1 MKKFYA
7 FILTI
12 LCVGITL
19 AQTATGKV
27 VDENNEP
34 MFGVNVIEKGTT
46 NGVTTDFDG
55 KYSLNLTKENPVII
69 FRFVGYRDKEVPYN
83 GTSISPKME
92 VDEIGLDAVVISAS
106 KRKERVLD
114 APASVSLINA
124 EKIENTA
131 AVSATDNL
139 KNIPGV
145 DVMPT
150 GLVSQNVAV
159 RGFNNIFS
167 GGMLT
172 LVDNRI
178 GSVPSL
184 KVNAFQLLPS
194 SNEDIEKIEI
204 VRGPGSALYGPN
216 ASDGV
221 MHIITKSP
229 LAMSA
234 DHNAETTISFTG
246 GSRSVWAPSVRHAQK
261 ISDKVGFKISGGYMQ
276 GHDFEYSDPGEPD
289 WGSEYYLIRTVG
301 GNTEDTISTGNSFY
315 RQFFIRKYNTDARI
329 DVAINKDIDFTF
341 SGGYTNTTNLELTGL
356 GAAQGVNWGYAY
368 GQARF
373 RWKQLF
379 FNYFINASNSGDTYM
394 IARAEEGEEGPF
406 KFISLLD
413 KSKMHGIQ
421 LQHNSQI
428 KDKWRFTYGFDALL
442 TRPDSE
448 GTIYGVYEDESK
460 INQIGLYVQGEYDI
474 HKKVTLLA
482 AFRGDFQTPLNEFN
496 FSPRAAVVYKPTT
509 RHTLRLTFNRAFST
523 PSALNLAL
531 DLPQQFIPNGIVG
544 KGFGN
549 PNGFNYR
556 RDANG
561 LPMYISPYDGQWYE
575 VNDNSQNYNNFV
587 NTTQS
592 IGAVLGEALGAGS
605 SLGQSLMSALLD
617 NSNGASVAPG
627 DITDV
632 PVVVTDFNTGKVLD
646 LEDIKDQE
654 SVKSTI
660 TQTLELGYKGIIA
673 DKLFLTTDIYYS
685 NIKNFTSPLTAGSYR
700 VQFDPNSLAQV
711 LAPVVAT
718 NLQQTTSF
726 GGTYNELLSG
736 QNPAFA
742 SINLDADGDGNV
754 FREIMGLLTGD
765 PNDPENNGYIYDFS
779 SGTVAPDDDRV
790 GDDLILTYLNYG
802 TINMWGGDFGAT
814 YQHDEN
820 LSISGMFS
828 FMNKERYKLKGDQ
841 VKGDQYVYLNSPQFR
856 TAISVDYANIYNTG
870 IGAGISWRWQDAF
883 RAESAIYVGD
893 VNAANLI
900 DLSISYRPNFSKSTI
915 LSGNFYNIGNY
926 KFQRFP
932 GTPAIG
938 FYAMFKLSH
947 TFNYNIGKNKHT
959 SAVE

>member
-7 FILTI
+7 FILTF
-12 LCVGITL
+12 LCFAITI
-19 AQTATGKV
+19 AQNVTGKV

-55 KYSLNLTKENPVII
+55 KYSLNLTTENPVVI
-69 FRFVGYRDKEVPYN
+69 FRFVGYKDKEIPYN
-83 GTSISPKME
+83 GTSLNPKLE

-114 APASVSLINA
+114 APASVSLINS

-131 AVSATDNL
+131 AISATDNL

-229 LAMSA
+229 LNMDA
-234 DHNAETTISFTG
+234 DHNAETSLSFTA

-276 GHDFEYSDPGEPD
+276 GHDFEYTDPGEPA

-301 GNTEDTISTGNSFY
+301 GNTEDTISTGNTFY
-315 RQFFIRKYNTDARI
+315 RQFFIRKYNADARV

-356 GAAQGVNWGYAY
+356 GAAQGRGWGYTY

-406 KFISLLD
+406 KFIGLLD

-460 INQIGLYVQGEYDI
+460 INQVGLYAQGEWDA
-474 HKKVTLLA
+474 HKKLTLLA

-496 FSPRAAVVYKPTT
+496 FSPRVAVVYKPTT

-531 DLPQQFIPNGIVG
+531 DLPQQFVPNGIVG

-549 PNGFNYR
+549 PNGFTYR

-561 LPMYISPYDGQWYE
+561 LPMYISPYDGQWYS
-575 VNDNSQNYNNFV
+575 VNNNAVNYANFN
-587 NTTQS
+587 NTTS
-592 IGAVLGEALGAGS
+592 LIGAALGEALAGNAG
-605 SLGQSLMSALLD
+605 LGQLLMNTLLSGLD
-617 NSNGASVAPG
+617 STSIAN
-627 DITDV
+627 T
-632 PVVVTDFNTGKVLD
+632 PVIVTDFNTGEILELD
-646 LEDIKDQE
+646 DIKDQE

-673 DKLFLTTDIYYS
+673 DKLFVTADMYFS
-685 NIKNFTSPLTAGSYR
+685 NIKNFTSPLTAASFR
-700 VQFDPNSLAQV
+700 VQFDPNSLAAT
-711 LAPVVAT
+711 LAPLIQANLAGPSVT
-718 NLQQTTSF
+718 NPSIPLDDLVNGAPGSF
-726 GGTYNELLSG
+726 VDLDFNNNGT
-736 QNPAFA
+736 AFE
-742 SINLDADGDGNV
+742 
-754 FREIMGLLTGD
+754 EIVGLLTGD
-765 PNDPENNGYIYDFS
+765 PNDPDNNGYIFDFS
-779 SGTVAPDDDRV
+779 SGTVAPDDERV

-802 TINMWGGDFGAT
+802 TVNMWGGDLGMT

-828 FMNKERYKLKGDQ
+828 FMNKERYKLKGDN
-841 VKGDQYVYLNSPQFR
+841 VPANQYVYLNTPQFK
-856 TAISVDYANIYNTG
+856 TAISVDYANIAKTG

-883 RAESAIYVGD
+883 RAESAIFIGD

-900 DLSISYRPNFSKSTI
+900 DLNISYRPNFSKNT
-915 LSGNFYNIGNY
+915 LLTGNFYNIANY

-938 FYAMFKLSH
+938 FYAMFKVAH
-947 TFNYNIGKNKHT
+947 TFKYNIGKNKHQ
-959 SAVE
+959 AAE